1 MAKGGTTVATA
12 YVQVEP
18 TTTGIKDK
26 LTEQMGGE
34 VQEAGND
41 LGTKLGSS
49 LGTSMS
55 QSMQNFGKDLT
66 SIGGTA
72 QKIGGTLTKSL
83 TLPITGAAGASIK
96 LASDFESSM
105 AKVSTL
111 TDGSAS
117 QLAEMRSQI
126 VDVSNEYGVSA
137 SEVAEA
143 TYQAISAGQSAGD
156 AVNFVSKSLG
166 LAKAGFTSAT
176 TATDTM
182 TTVLNAYGMSA
193 DQATHVS
200 DTLITAQNLGKTTVD
215 ELGASMGRVIP
226 TASMAG
232 VSFEQLSSAF
242 VTTTKNGISTAE
254 SSTYINGMLNELAK
268 SGSTASDALKDK
280 TGKSFQELMADGASL
295 TDVLG
300 ILNQSAQESGMSI
313 TDMFGS
319 QEAGKAAATLVQHA
333 DDFNGAVK
341 AMGNNADTTAN
352 ALAKIDATPAEQ
364 MEKSLTQLK
373 NLGIEI
379 GTTVIPMVQ
388 PFVQNLT
395 DKVKDLSAKWNSLSD
410 SEQQNIIKIAGI
422 VAAVGPLITVFGKLT
437 SSVGSIATFAGK
449 AVGGISSLA
458 SHFGSL
464 GSKAGTAVSKAAE
477 AGSKVADVGSK
488 AGSAAGGISSA
499 ASGFGQLAGQAL
511 KIVAVGAALALVGV
525 GIKLIADSAVNIAN
539 AGPDAGIAMAA
550 MAVGIAA
557 MAAVAAILGP
567 ALTASAVGLVAFGAG
582 VTLVGVG
589 ILAATAGITLLSTQL
604 PTISQYGGSAAG
616 ALGELAL
623 SIAAV
628 GGGALV
634 AAGGVTAMILP
645 MVGGAVSVTVFAG
658 AMTLM
663 AGSMT
668 LAAGGTKLLE
678 TALKGSAKQL
688 KSIATDSNT
697 AEKNIKK
704 MNTSLN
710 SVKEGFKGTESSI
723 SSFSKK
729 LTGAFKGDTLK
740 KSTKSMMK
748 GMETE
753 FKKGSSNVLSAQ
765 NSLADELSA
774 NTSKMMNRTRLSI
787 KLSLAQIAADF
798 KNTKLSFNQNI
809 ALPHFSLSG
818 NFNAKTGKVPATSV
832 SWYKSAMTEPV
843 ILDQPTIF
851 GMQGGNLLGAG
862 EAGSEVV
869 SGTDKLA
876 ELIRQNTAGNVINI
890 NVYGAEGQP
899 IDEIADEIE
908 QRITNKISVKKAVF
922 A

>member
-26 LTEQMGGE
+26 LTAQMGGE
-34 VQEAGND
+34 VEAAGND

-96 LASDFESSM
+96 LASDFETSM

-156 AVNFVSKSLG
+156 AVGFVSQSLA
-166 LAKAGFTSAT
+166 LAKAGFTDAS

-200 DTLITAQNLGKTTVD
+200 DTLITTQNLGKTTVD

-333 DDFNGAVK
+333 DDFNNAVQ
-341 AMGNNADTTAN
+341 AMGNNANTTSN

-458 SHFGSL
+458 SRFGSL
-464 GSKAGTAVSKAAE
+464 GSKAGTAASKAAE
-477 AGSKVADVGSK
+477 AGSKVASVGSQ

-550 MAVGIAA
+550 IAVGIAA

-582 VTLVGVG
+582 VALVGVG

-634 AAGGVTAMILP
+634 AAGGVAVMILP
-645 MVGGAVSVTVFAG
+645 MVGGAASVTVFA
-658 AMTLM
+658 A
-663 AGSMT
+663 SMT
-668 LAAGGTKLLE
+668 LLAGSTTLAAAGTALLE
-678 TALKGSAKQL
+678 AALKGSAKQM
-688 KSIATDSNT
+688 KSISDDSKT

-704 MNTSLN
+704 MNSSLN
-710 SVKEGFKGTESSI
+710 TVKEGFKGVESSI

-729 LTGAFKGDTLK
+729 LVSVFKTKDVQSSARKMMSGIESEFDKGNLK
-740 KSTKSMMK
+740 ILTSENLLTKK
-748 GMETE
+748 
-753 FKKGSSNVLSAQ
+753 
-765 NSLADELSA
+765 LSA
-774 NTSKMMNRTRLSI
+774 NTLTSMTLIRVQIKKILEQVSK
-787 KLSLAQIAADF
+787 DF
-798 KNTKLSFNQNI
+798 KDTKLEFNQNI
-809 ALPHFSLSG
+809 KIPHFTLSG
-818 NFNAKTGKVPATSV
+818 SFNAQKGTVPTTSV

-851 GMQGGNLLGAG
+851 GMQGGSLLGAG
-862 EAGSEVV
+862 EAGSEVI

>member
-96 LASDFESSM
+96 LASDFETSM

-126 VDVSNEYGVSA
+126 VDASNEYGVSA

-156 AVNFVSKSLG
+156 AVGFVSQSLA
-166 LAKAGFTSAT
+166 LAKAGFTDAS

-200 DTLITAQNLGKTTVD
+200 DTLITTQNLGKTTVD

-280 TGKSFQELMADGASL
+280 TGKSFQELMASGSSL

-333 DDFNGAVK
+333 DDFNGAVQ

-388 PFVQNLT
+388 PFVENLT
-395 DKVKDLSAKWNSLSD
+395 NKVKDLSEKWNSLSE
-410 SEQQNIIKIAGI
+410 SQQQNIIKIAGI

-458 SHFGSL
+458 SRFGSL
-464 GSKAGTAVSKAAE
+464 GTKAGDAAAKATS

-550 MAVGIAA
+550 IAVGIAA

-582 VTLVGVG
+582 VALVGVG

-628 GGGALV
+628 GGGALI
-634 AAGGVTAMILP
+634 AAGGVAVMILP
-645 MVGGAVSVTVFAG
+645 MVGGAASVTVFA
-658 AMTLM
+658 ASMPLL
-663 AGSMT
+663 AGSTT
-668 LAAGGTKLLE
+668 LAAAGTALLE
-678 TALKGSAKQL
+678 AALKGSAKQM
-688 KSIATDSNT
+688 KSISDDSKT

-704 MNTSLN
+704 MNSSLN
-710 SVKEGFKGTESSI
+710 TVKEGFKGVESSI

-729 LTGAFKGDTLK
+729 LVSVFKTKDVQSSARKMMSGIESEFDKGNLK
-740 KSTKSMMK
+740 I
-748 GMETE
+748 
-753 FKKGSSNVLSAQ
+753 
-765 NSLADELSA
+765 LASENLLTNKLSA
-774 NTSKMMNRTRLSI
+774 NTLTSMTLMRVQIKKILEQVSK
-787 KLSLAQIAADF
+787 DF
-798 KNTKLSFNQNI
+798 KDTKLEFNQNI
-809 ALPHFSLSG
+809 KIPHFKLTGS
-818 NFNAKTGKVPATSV
+818 FNAQKGTVPSTSV

-851 GMQGGNLLGAG
+851 GMQGGSLLGAG

-876 ELIRQNTAGNVINI
+876 ELIRQNTSGNIINI

-899 IDEIADEIE
+899 IEELADVIE
-908 QRITNKISVKKAVF
+908 QRITNKISVEKAVF

>member
-96 LASDFESSM
+96 LASDFETSM

-156 AVNFVSKSLG
+156 AVGFVSQSLA
-166 LAKAGFTSAT
+166 LAKAGFTDAS

-280 TGKSFQELMADGASL
+280 TGKSFQELMASGSSL
-295 TDVLG
+295 TEVLD

-333 DDFNGAVK
+333 DDFNGAVQ

-388 PFVQNLT
+388 PFVENLT
-395 DKVKDLSAKWNSLSD
+395 NKVKDLSDKWNSLSE
-410 SEQQNIIKIAGI
+410 SQQQSIIKIAGI

-458 SHFGSL
+458 SRFGSL
-464 GSKAGTAVSKAAE
+464 GSKAGTAASKAAE

-557 MAAVAAILGP
+557 MAAVAAVLGP

-582 VTLVGVG
+582 VALVGVG

-604 PTISQYGGSAAG
+604 PTISQYGSSAAS
-616 ALGELAL
+616 ALGQLAL
-623 SIAAV
+623 GIAAV
-628 GGGALV
+628 GGGALI

-710 SVKEGFKGTESSI
+710 FVKEGFKGTESSI

-729 LTGAFKGDTLK
+729 LTGAFKESTLK
-740 KSTKSMMK
+740 KSTNSMMK
-748 GMETE
+748 GMKNE
-753 FKKGSSNVLSAQ
+753 FEKGTNSVITVQESFSKKLVSN
-765 NSLADELSA
+765 NG
-774 NTSKMMNRTRLSI
+774 KMMNDLRKTIKKSLSNI
-787 KLSLAQIAADF
+787 ESDF
-798 KNTKLSFNQNI
+798 KNTKLEFNQNI
-809 ALPHFSLSG
+809 KIPHFTLSG
-818 NFNAKTGKVPATSV
+818 SFNAQKGTVPTTSV